1 MFNYMTPLDDDVL
14 RNDVHTARTFSV
26 SAHDMHSLLFAF
38 LDETLFVFASEQY
51 VPTNIKVRAG
61 RAAAPAARAASRSR
75 MVLTPAP
82 RRAPTSQVTKLDRE
96 KWVVEA
102 TASGVKYVDGKHL
115 QGTEVKAITYSAMKV
130 EEKDERADVWV
141 IVDI

>member
-1 MFNYMTPLDDDVL
+1 MKATVSTCAARATGGRLARAGAALTGATSLPSPPARMLARSLPPALVGPAPALAVLAMFNYMTPLDDDVL

-61 RAAAPAARAASRSR
+61 RAAAPAARA
-75 MVLTPAP
+75 PH
-82 RRAPTSQVTKLDRE
+82 RA
-96 KWVVEA
+96 
-102 TASGVKYVDGKHL
+102 
-115 QGTEVKAITYSAMKV
+115 
-130 EEKDERADVWV
+130 RAWC
-141 IVDI
+141 